1 MKYIFTT
8 ILTFFGFWATF
19 FAVKVGYLFSIDH
32 FFVSL
37 SRTPWLTWFFFL
49 TTDVGSV
56 ASVVLL
62 SLVVIL
68 FLVVKGRYREFVC
81 MTFSL
86 LGGLLLQTVIK
97 YVLAIPRPEQS
108 LVGTVGYS
116 FPSGHANMTTILC
129 LSAYVYI
136 FSKTNDVFKRKV
148 MLALMIFIPF
158 MVGVS
163 RVYLN
168 AHWVSDVLAGWL
180 LGIFWVALPLAYS
193 AAQRHFTKR

>member
-19 FAVKVGYLFSIDH
+19 SAVKAGYFFSIDH

-37 SRTPWLTWFFFL
+37 HRTSWLTWFFFL

-68 FLVVKGRYREFVC
+68 FLVVKGRYREFGYV
-81 MTFSL
+81 TFSL
-86 LGGLLLQTVIK
+86 LGGLLSQTAIK
-97 YVLAIPRPEQS
+97 YVLAIERPAQS

-116 FPSGHANMTTILC
+116 FPSGHANMVTILC
-129 LSAYVYI
+129 LSAYIYI
-136 FSKTNDVFKRKV
+136 FSKAESVHKRKV

-158 MVGVS
+158 IVGVS

-168 AHWVSDVLAGWL
+168 AHWVSDVIAGWFF
-180 LGIFWVALPLAYS
+180 GILWVALPLAYHFS
-193 AAQRHFTKR
+193 RSHFTKR